1 MNIKSIFARSVL
13 FSSLSALSLAAC
25 QSPQMALRPM
35 PGQGMQAPGSQFQS
49 FASNRSGKYQLDHVL
64 LGVSDSRQLEALAAK
79 YQARIVRQVA
89 PIGLGVLQ
97 LPQGKSAATVI
108 RELKTEPGVRF
119 AEADEI
125 SKPAPDKTMDPS
137 NNRLRSRLPFN
148 DPLLGQQYGLD
159 RVNAGAAWANTAG
172 SENVI
177 VAVVD
182 SGVHSSHEDLR
193 DRLVTGYDAYNSR
206 KGLNYSD
213 PSRLSYIPSEKF
225 ASFGHGTHCAGIIA
239 GSANNQRG
247 IAGVA
252 PNVKIM
258 PVKVFPSILKS
269 ITSPEERE
277 RMQNPET
284 MTSVVAE
291 GIVWATEHGADVIN
305 LSLGFNEPS
314 KSLELAVNY
323 ATQKNVVVV
332 VASGNERHQGN
343 PLNYLSAAPGA
354 IAVGATDKNDQIT
367 FFSNAGQH
375 VSVSAPGFDILSTMP
390 TFLGIGKEYQL
401 MSGTSMA
408 APHVAGVAAL
418 LKSVDKSASP
428 AEIKQ
433 IMEQSADDLGA
444 PGLDELYG
452 HGRVNAG
459 QAVELMLQRR
469 GQAVK
474 QPNNPL
480 G

>member
-1 MNIKSIFARSVL
+1 MKKFIRSASAIL
-13 FSSLSALSLAAC
+13 ATSMILSAC
-25 QSPQMALRPM
+25 QSAGLPM
-35 PGQGMQAPGSQFQS
+35 QPRFAPGLRAPLRGPVQNFSRQS
-49 FASNRSGKYQLDHVL
+49 TKYQLDHVL
-64 LGVSDSRQLEALAAK
+64 VG
-79 YQARIVRQVA
+79 VRQMSQLDELATRLNAQVVRRVA

-97 LPQGKSAATVI
+97 LSEGQSAATAI
-108 RELKTEPGVRF
+108 RKIKSAPGVRF
-119 AEADEI
+119 AEADALTR
-125 SKPAPDKTMDPS
+125 PAPDRTDDPS
-137 NNRLRSRLPFN
+137 SNRLRSPLPFN
-148 DPLLGQQYGLD
+148 DPLLAQQYGLT
-159 RVNAGAAWANTAG
+159 RINAGDAWVNTLG
-172 SENVI
+172 QNDVV

-193 DRLVTGYDAYNSR
+193 DRLVTGYDAFHSR
-206 KGLNYSD
+206 KGLRYSD

-225 ASFGHGTHCAGIIA
+225 SSFGHGTHCAGIIA
-239 GSANNQRG
+239 ASGNNGRG
-247 IAGVA
+247 VAGVA

-269 ITSPEERE
+269 ITSPEERQ

-291 GIVWATEHGADVIN
+291 GIVWAAEHGADVIN
-305 LSLGFNEPS
+305 LSLGFNDGPS

-323 ATQKNVVVV
+323 ALQKNVTVV

-343 PLNYLSAAPGA
+343 PTNYLSAIPGA
-354 IAVGATDKNDQIT
+354 IAVGATDKDDKIT

-375 VSVSAPGFDILSTMP
+375 VSVSAPGFDVLSTMP
-390 TFLGIGKEYQL
+390 TFFGIGKEYQL

-428 AEIKQ
+428 KEIKQ
-433 IMEQSADDLGA
+433 VLEQSADDLGA
-444 PGLDELYG
+444 PGFDELYG

-459 QAVELMLQRR
+459 KAVALMMQRR
-469 GQAVK
+469 GMPVK
-474 QPNNPL
+474 QPDRPF
-480 G
+480 